1 MIANCPKS
9 YKNPVTLFGGKKRG
23 VSRTKQGVND
33 HNWWW
38 RESRG
43 EKMLGGTTTR
53 IQKLS
58 IWNITTMIPQKKFSV
73 FFFFVVVVVLDL
85 MASSY
90 VGR

>member
-1 MIANCPKS
+1 
-9 YKNPVTLFGGKKRG
+9 VWLFFGAQKREEFQEQNRG
-23 VSRTKQGVND
+23 LLLTVDDGE
-33 HNWWW
+33 
-38 RESRG
+38 RESMG

-58 IWNITTMIPQKKFSV
+58 IWNIITMIPQKKFSV
-73 FFFFVVVVVLDL
+73 LFFVVVLLLLDL

>member
-1 MIANCPKS
+1 
-9 YKNPVTLFGGKKRG
+9 
-23 VSRTKQGVND
+23 
-33 HNWWW
+33 
-38 RESRG
+38 
-43 EKMLGGTTTR
+43 MLGGTTTR